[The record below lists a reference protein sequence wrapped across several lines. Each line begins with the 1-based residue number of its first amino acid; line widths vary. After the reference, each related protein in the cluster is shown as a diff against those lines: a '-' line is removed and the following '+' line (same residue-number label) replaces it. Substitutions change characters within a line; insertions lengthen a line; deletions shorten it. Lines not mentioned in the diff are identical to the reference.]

1 MFSRIML
8 SGSQTSQGNR
18 SATGMMPG
26 DRPHAL
32 VIGGSLGGLF
42 AAALLYR
49 RGWRVDVYERVREPL
64 AGRGA
69 GIVTHPAQLRTLE
82 QCGIQLDDSIGCEV
96 LGRIAIA
103 PSGEI
108 VARNAF
114 RQTLSAWGRFY
125 DALMSVFPDAH
136 YHRAKALERVEQT
149 SDQVRACFADG
160 TAAEGDLLI
169 AADGIRSSVR
179 AQFLPEVKPAFAGY
193 IAWRGLTAERDLS
206 AQSRAML
213 FDRMAFCVTP
223 TGQALGYPVAGPSH
237 STAVGERCYNLVW
250 YRPAAE
256 DSELRRLCTD
266 AAGKVHLPSI
276 PPPLIRPEI
285 VAEMRVCAE
294 RTLCPQLAEAICK
307 SREPFFQ
314 PIFDVESPCMVFGR
328 VVLLGDAAFVARPHC
343 GAGIAKAAAD
353 AQMLADALVRDHSS
367 IDAALAAYAQTRGRF
382 GRWLVEEGRELGN
395 YLESLSVP
403 HVRRSGA
410 AAHHTPH
417 GVLNEIAVPM
427 AGL

>member
-1 MFSRIML
+1 M
-8 SGSQTSQGNR
+8 T
-18 SATGMMPG
+18 PG

-49 RGWRVDVYERVREPL
+49 RGWRVDVFERVREPL

-69 GIVTHPAQLRTLE
+69 GIVTHPGQMRTLE
-82 QCGIQLDDSIGCEV
+82 QCGIRLDDSIGCEV
-96 LGRIAIA
+96 LGRIAID

-108 VARNAF
+108 VARNALK
-114 RQTLSAWGRFY
+114 QTLSAWGRFY
-125 DALMSVFPDAH
+125 DALMSVFPHAH
-136 YHRAKALERVEQT
+136 YHRGKALQRVEQT
-149 SDQVRACFADG
+149 SNRVRACFAG
-160 TAAEGDLLI
+160 GSATEGDLLI

-193 IAWRGLTAERDLS
+193 VAWRGLTAERDLS
-206 AQSRAML
+206 AQSHAML

-223 TGQALGYPVAGPSH
+223 SDQALGYPVAGPEH
-237 STAVGERCYNLVW
+237 STAVGERCYNFVW

-285 VAEMRVCAE
+285 VAETRSSAK
-294 RTLCPQLAEAICK
+294 RSLCPQLAEAICK

-314 PIFDVESPCMVFGR
+314 PIFDVESPRMVFDR

-353 AQMLADALVRDHSS
+353 AQALADALARHDGS
-367 IDAALAAYAQTRGRF
+367 IDAALAGYEEARVRF

-403 HVRRSGA
+403 QVRRSGA
-410 AAHHTPH
+410 AAHHTPE